1 MTQYKISLNEHHPR
15 FLIRGLA
22 TTYVNTDRHN
32 KETIETI
39 VLDIK
44 KKLICLICLALKFER
59 TKCFFNPFGQ
69 LVFVAPRQRQ
79 EHFAL
84 ML

>member
-44 KKLICLICLALKFER
+44 KKLIC
-59 TKCFFNPFGQ
+59 FFV
-69 LVFVAPRQRQ
+69 L
-79 EHFAL
+79 L
-84 ML
+84 

>member
-15 FLIRGLA
+15 FLIRGLP
-22 TTYVNTDRHN
+22 TTYVNTDIHN

-44 KKLICLICLALKFER
+44 KKLIC
-59 TKCFFNPFGQ
+59 FFV
-69 LVFVAPRQRQ
+69 L
-79 EHFAL
+79 L
-84 ML
+84 